1 MGRKGE
7 RGGDYRIGVR
17 NREREIGVLVIWNGE
32 NGRREGEWNKDMGG
46 GTINLDDD
54 RSCSGYCRIIFFS
67 GYFSCLIVHIT

>member
-1 MGRKGE
+1 MGRKGG

-46 GTINLDDD
+46 WMGGGVVL
-54 RSCSGYCRIIFFS
+54 
-67 GYFSCLIVHIT
+67 LI